1 MKVGKFNSCRT
12 VEDQIQPENGV
23 RGWRRLRYLI
33 DIVVLVAVTFLL
45 DIAVGFFVRVPV
57 SLQTGFVFDGIGKIL
72 LIGFACGLIRLRGE
86 TLVNIGLKRPASWM
100 RRLMM
105 AWGWPQLFL

>member
-12 VEDQIQPENGV
+12 VEDQIQPEN
-23 RGWRRLRYLI
+23 
-33 DIVVLVAVTFLL
+33 
-45 DIAVGFFVRVPV
+45 VGFFVRVPV